1 MGSIRPLVTIA
12 ILGVVG
18 VYLYIKINEGPVPT
32 RASANAVG
40 QSPDGVPPLTGTK
53 GTSLAAETGA
63 PAWPSTA
70 PATTPPAPA
79 ATTSTPPKTGSPA
92 ATTLAKDGLPAVPAI
107 PELPPLPAMNDPTP
121 PATQSTPPL
130 PNDLPANNPIARYPD
145 QPGQSSNGT
154 GAKDTAL
161 QPAPLSTT
169 DPSKTTPPPA
179 PQASLTSP
187 NITPATSPALIPAT
201 NVAPQSAPLGAAAI
215 SPSPS
220 TQSSAQNPLRTTP
233 PATPAPDD
241 RYGTAPSTARPPIM
255 PAAPTTPIGATAA
268 TSFADSWPA
277 IQSALDRRDLKQAHQ
292 LLSKWHGDESLSPT
306 DTAKVETLLSQLAG
320 TVIYSTEHQLEP
332 ARVVKPGET
341 LDAISKEY
349 NVPAQLLAKI
359 NGIQPTGQLQPGQ
372 QLKVV
377 RGPFAAV
384 VDLSRN
390 ELTLTVDDRY
400 AGKFHVMIPPGT
412 SLTDGQWLVDQKLS
426 GSTTTASP
434 SAYGTTPIPAD
445 RSIILRNAS
454 ATAAGAPGLIISSGP
469 APAGLAASP
478 PSLRVSPQD
487 AEEIS
492 DILSVGSRVVVRK

>member
-1 MGSIRPLVTIA
+1 M
-12 ILGVVG
+12 
-18 VYLYIKINEGPVPT
+18 
-32 RASANAVG
+32 
-40 QSPDGVPPLTGTK
+40 
-53 GTSLAAETGA
+53 
-63 PAWPSTA
+63 
-70 PATTPPAPA
+70 
-79 ATTSTPPKTGSPA
+79 
-92 ATTLAKDGLPAVPAI
+92 
-107 PELPPLPAMNDPTP
+107 
-121 PATQSTPPL
+121 
-130 PNDLPANNPIARYPD
+130 
-145 QPGQSSNGT
+145 
-154 GAKDTAL
+154 
-161 QPAPLSTT
+161 
-169 DPSKTTPPPA
+169 
-179 PQASLTSP
+179 
-187 NITPATSPALIPAT
+187 
-201 NVAPQSAPLGAAAI
+201 
-215 SPSPS
+215 
-220 TQSSAQNPLRTTP
+220 
-233 PATPAPDD
+233 
-241 RYGTAPSTARPPIM
+241 
-255 PAAPTTPIGATAA
+255 
-268 TSFADSWPA
+268 
-277 IQSALDRRDLKQAHQ
+277 
-292 LLSKWHGDESLSPT
+292 LSKWHGDESLSPT

-341 LDAISKEY
+341 LDTISKEY
-349 NVPAQLLAKI
+349 NVPSQLLAKI
-359 NGIQPTGQLQPGQ
+359 NGIPPTGQLQPGQ

-434 SAYGTTPIPAD
+434 TAYTTTPIPAD